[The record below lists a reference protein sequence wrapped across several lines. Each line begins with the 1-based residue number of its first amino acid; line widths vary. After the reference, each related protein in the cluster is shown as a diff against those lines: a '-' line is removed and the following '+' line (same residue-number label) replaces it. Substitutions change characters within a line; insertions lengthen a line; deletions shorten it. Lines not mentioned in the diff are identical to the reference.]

1 MTDCGE
7 LLRELEKDHMARLRH
22 VVLAKLGVFP
32 LGLRARMI
40 SDRKILEYACHM
52 VLDKGGSGGGS
63 SFDMDKFIRMK
74 EGEA

>member
-7 LLRELEKDHMARLRH
+7 LLRQLEKDHMARLRH
-22 VVLAKLGVFP
+22 VVLTRLNICP

-52 VLDKGGSGGGS
+52 VLDKGGG
-63 SFDMDKFIRMK
+63 SFDMDRFIRMK
-74 EGEA
+74 ESEA